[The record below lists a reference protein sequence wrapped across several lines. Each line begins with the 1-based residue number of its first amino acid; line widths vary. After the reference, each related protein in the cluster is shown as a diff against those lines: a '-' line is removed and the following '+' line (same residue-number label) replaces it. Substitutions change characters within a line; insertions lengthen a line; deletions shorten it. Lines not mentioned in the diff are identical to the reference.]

1 MKQSSALAFL
11 YHTAFGRMI
20 LKPLTRPFV
29 SRTVGKYMD
38 SRLSRHRIKGFVRSN
53 GIDMSEYVPCEYG
66 SFNEFFR
73 RQIKPEVRPI
83 APDGSFVCPADSRL
97 SAYEIT
103 PELCFFVKGAPYS
116 VGTLLGGDSVAEEY
130 AGGSCLVFHL
140 CVDDY
145 HRYGYFDS
153 GRTLCKPKHI
163 DGVLHTVNPISLG
176 KYNFFHQNSREY
188 TVLETKHFGKA
199 VYCEIGALMVGR
211 IVNHEKE
218 AFSAGEEK
226 GYFEFGGST
235 VIVLLKRGFGVAR
248 RFYENTKNG
257 EETRVKYGEAL

>member
-1 MKQSSALAFL
+1 MKQSSVLAFL

-83 APDGSFVCPADSRL
+83 ATDGSFVCPADSRL

-103 PELCFFVKGAPYS
+103 PGLCFFVKGAP
-116 VGTLLGGDSVAEEY
+116 
-130 AGGSCLVFHL
+130 
-140 CVDDY
+140 
-145 HRYGYFDS
+145 
-153 GRTLCKPKHI
+153 
-163 DGVLHTVNPISLG
+163 
-176 KYNFFHQNSREY
+176 
-188 TVLETKHFGKA
+188 
-199 VYCEIGALMVGR
+199 
-211 IVNHEKE
+211 
-218 AFSAGEEK
+218 
-226 GYFEFGGST
+226 
-235 VIVLLKRGFGVAR
+235 
-248 RFYENTKNG
+248 
-257 EETRVKYGEAL
+257 